1 MRRSGF
7 LLAAAAVAALAL
19 TPAVADARAGGGS
32 SSGSRGSRTYSA
44 PPATNTAPGGAQQ
57 MQRTATPAAASPAT
71 AGAAAQPARGGFM
84 GGMMGG
90 LLAGGLIG
98 AMFGGSLF
106 GGGMAGL
113 LGVLMQIALI
123 GGVVWLAMRLF
134 RAFRRPQLAT
144 AGGPAMFTAPGAQ
157 DMGTAPLHRAGGG
170 GGAPS
175 GPPVQITP
183 ADFKAFE
190 QNLKDVQAAY
200 STQSLPE
207 MQRLATMEMLTY
219 FETEFSQQASRGL
232 RNTISDVKL
241 LQGDLAESWSEQGR
255 DYATVAM
262 RFGLIDVTRDATGK
276 VVEGNPTQPTQATE
290 LWTFVRTQG
299 GNWMLSGIQ
308 QTQ

>member
-19 TPAVADARAGGGS
+19 APAVADARAGGGS

-57 MQRTATPAAASPAT
+57 MQRTQTPPAAPAT

-98 AMFGGSLF
+98 AMLGGSLF
-106 GGGMAGL
+106 GAGL
-113 LGVLMQIALI
+113 AGFLGVLMQIALI
-123 GGVVWLAMRLF
+123 GGIIWLALRLF
-134 RAFRRPQLAT
+134 RRPQPQLAT
-144 AGGPAMFTAPGAQ
+144 ASGPAMFTGHGAQ
-157 DMGTAPLHRAGGG
+157 DMGAAPLNRAG

-183 ADFKAFE
+183 ADFTAFE
-190 QNLKDVQAAY
+190 KNLKDVQAAY
-200 STQSLPE
+200 SSQSLPE

-219 FETEFSQQASRGL
+219 FETEFAQQASRGL

-241 LQGDLAESWSEQGR
+241 LQGDLAEAWSEQGR
-255 DYATVAM
+255 EYATVAM

-276 VVEGNPTQPTQATE
+276 VVDGNPTQPTQATE

-299 GNWMLSGIQ
+299 GNWMLSAIQ
-308 QTQ
+308 QTR

>member
-241 LQGDLAESWSEQGR
+241 LQGDLSEAWREG
-255 DYATVAM
+255 DVEYATLAM
-262 RFGLIDVTRDATGK
+262 RFSRVDQTVDRTTGRLIDGAIHPQ
-276 VVEGNPTQPTQATE
+276 EATE
-290 LWTFVRTQG
+290 VWTFRRTG
-299 GNWMLSGIQ
+299 GGSWVLSAIQ